1 MSVLEEAPGY
11 SVINGLPHD
20 MMHDLYEGIVPY
32 ELKLLLQHC

>member
-20 MMHDLYEGIVPY
+20 MMHDLYEGIVPF
-32 ELKLLLQHC
+32 